1 MIMGVLSFR
10 CNARLTSVSIVSGER
25 RKENSYGQS
34 RAHAVD
40 SAGKGIV
47 RFAPLTAVQSCRGGY
62 LMDAGTASC
71 NACGAAGTALM
82 KLSLGK
88 DFFGRAYD
96 RLSPSTDQS
105 PKWYCEQCSMQKN
118 LQRDFRDIRAEFD
131 KLTAGHTSELSKTDT
146 FQRAAIRLREIA
158 TILGGSTTGPS
169 PFLAAPDVAQ
179 LIGRFQSTTMQA

>member
-1 MIMGVLSFR
+1 
-10 CNARLTSVSIVSGER
+10 
-25 RKENSYGQS
+25 
-34 RAHAVD
+34 
-40 SAGKGIV
+40 
-47 RFAPLTAVQSCRGGY
+47 
-62 LMDAGTASC
+62 MDAGEASC

-118 LQRDFRDIRAEFD
+118 IRAEFD
-131 KLTAGHTSELSKTDT
+131 KLTAGHTSELSKTET

-158 TILGGSTTGPS
+158 TILGGSTSGPS

-179 LIGRFQSTTMQA
+179 LIGRFQSTTMPA